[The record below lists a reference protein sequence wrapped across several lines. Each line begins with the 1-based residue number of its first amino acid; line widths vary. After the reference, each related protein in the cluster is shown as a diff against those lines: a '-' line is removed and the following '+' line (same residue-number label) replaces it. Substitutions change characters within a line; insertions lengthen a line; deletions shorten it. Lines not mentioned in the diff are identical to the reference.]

1 MIENALSSGDTVL
14 IENIEESLDP
24 VLGSLLGRETIK
36 KGRLVKNTFYNK
48 TVLSLTSN
56 CLLNNRLLMFLMF

>member
-36 KGRLVKNTFYNK
+36 KGRLVE
-48 TVLSLTSN
+48 N
-56 CLLNNRLLMFLMF
+56 CIIQNMI